1 MIHMQVQQLTMIRTP
16 LSATV
21 VVSKAILILS
31 SCTRK
36 VVTTVRLSTSQRNFL
51 LQATQRYATAIE
63 KAEPYLLS
71 RQLSVDEARVFHLGV
86 VEDPLPGHEPYRG
99 RLAIPYITPSGVVDI
114 RFRAIGN
121 DDPKYMG
128 LVGAKTTMFNTQ
140 ACFVADKYICVTE
153 GEFDCI
159 MMSSKTV
166 HPTVGIPGAN
176 NWKPHY
182 AKILDDF
189 DIVIVLADGDAA
201 GLEFGKKISRELG
214 NVNIVSM
221 PEGEDVNSMMIKQ
234 GSEWIDERIREC
246 IAVG

>member
-1 MIHMQVQQLTMIRTP
+1 V
-16 LSATV
+16 
-21 VVSKAILILS
+21 AII
-31 SCTRK
+31 
-36 VVTTVRLSTSQRNFL
+36 VRLSSSQKNFL
-51 LQATQRYATAIE
+51 LQATQRYAAKIE
-63 KAEPYLLS
+63 LAEEYLLS
-71 RQLSVDEARVFHLGV
+71 RQLSVEEAKVFHLGV
-86 VEDPLPGHEPYRG
+86 VEDPLPGHEAYKG

-114 RFRAIGN
+114 RFRGIN
-121 DDPKYMG
+121 NEDPKYMG

-159 MMSSKTV
+159 MMTVKTM
-166 HPTVGIPGAN
+166 HPTIGIPGAN

-189 DIVIVLADGDAA
+189 DTVIVLADGDAA

-221 PEGEDVNSMMIKQ
+221 PEGEDVNSVMIKR
-234 GSEWIDERIREC
+234 GSDWIDERIGKC
-246 IAVG
+246 ITP

>member
-1 MIHMQVQQLTMIRTP
+1 
-16 LSATV
+16 
-21 VVSKAILILS
+21 
-31 SCTRK
+31 
-36 VVTTVRLSTSQRNFL
+36 VRLSSSQKNFL
-51 LQATQRYATAIE
+51 LQATQRYAAKIE
-63 KAEPYLLS
+63 LAEQYLLS
-71 RQLSVDEARVFHLGV
+71 RQLSVEEARVFHLGV
-86 VEDPLPGHEPYRG
+86 VEDPLPGHEAYIG

-114 RFRAIGN
+114 RFRGIN
-121 DDPKYMG
+121 NEDPKYMG

-159 MMSSKTV
+159 MMSVKTL
-166 HPTVGIPGAN
+166 HPTIGIPGAN

-189 DIVIVLADGDAA
+189 DTVIVLADGDAA

-221 PEGEDVNSMMIKQ
+221 PEGEDVNSMMIKK
-234 GSEWIDERIREC
+234 GSGWIDERIGKC
-246 IAVG
+246 ITP

>member
-71 RQLSVDEARVFHLGV
+71 RQLSVGEARVFHLGV
-86 VEDPLPGHEPYRG
+86 VEDPLPGHEPYKG

-114 RFRAIGN
+114 RFRALGN

-234 GSEWIDERIREC
+234 GSDWIDERIREC